1 MTVYFCDTSALAKR
15 YSIEQGSVWIQGI
28 TAPSARNRI
37 FIAQITPV
45 EIVSALARKE
55 REKTLTSRSRQ
66 AAMLLLERH
75 GKREYV
81 VVRFTDSV
89 AQEAKRLLITYPL
102 RAFDAIQLASAITA
116 NRGLLGT
123 PVAPLIYLASDKQ
136 LQRAAIAEGLQVD
149 DPNNYP

>member
-1 MTVYFCDTSALAKR
+1 M
-15 YSIEQGSVWIQGI
+15 
-28 TAPSARNRI
+28 
-37 FIAQITPV
+37 
-45 EIVSALARKE
+45 ARKE

-75 GKREYV
+75 VKREYV
-81 VVRFTDSV
+81 VVRYTDSV
-89 AQEAKRLLITYPL
+89 AQEAKRLLISYPL

>member
-15 YSIEQGSVWIQGI
+15 YSIEKGSGWIRAI
-28 TAPSARNRI
+28 TAPSAKNHI

-55 REKTLTSRSRQ
+55 REKTLSSRSRQ

-75 GKREYV
+75 MKREYV
-81 VVRFTDSV
+81 VVRFTDLIE
-89 AQEAKRLLITYPL
+89 QEAKRLLITYPL

-123 PVAPLIYLASDKQ
+123 PTAPLIYLASDKQ
-136 LQRAAIAEGLQVD
+136 LQRAATAEGLQVD